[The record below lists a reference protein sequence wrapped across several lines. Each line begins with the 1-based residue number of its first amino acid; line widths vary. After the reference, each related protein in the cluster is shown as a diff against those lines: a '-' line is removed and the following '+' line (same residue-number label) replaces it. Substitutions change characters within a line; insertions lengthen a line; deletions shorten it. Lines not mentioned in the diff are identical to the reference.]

1 MGGLWISALQST
13 QPAPTPQKQK
23 DFTPEIRDL
32 QHQVQRLQLLNQAL
46 WELLR
51 NKLSLTDDELAGKA
65 HEVDMR
71 DGVAD
76 GKMTETP
83 LKCPTCGRV
92 SSSKHWRCLYCG
104 QQFQKPIMA

>member
-1 MGGLWISALQST
+1 MGGFWVAGLEQAMQ
-13 QPAPTPQKQK
+13 PTPKAAK
-23 DFTPEIRDL
+23 PDSSGRIREL
-32 QHQVQRLQLLNQAL
+32 EHHVQRLQLLNQAL

-51 NKLSLTDDELAGKA
+51 EKLQLSDEDLQAKA

-71 DGVAD
+71 DGVED
-76 GKMTETP
+76 GLMTNTA

-104 QQFQKPIMA
+104 QQFQKPVMG